1 MLIDNQQYNIMH
13 GCLKMMDMIA
23 IYIAVL
29 LLGKMMMHQQWLKWG
44 HAIYLTNPHH
54 GLNHAQI
61 LR

>member
-1 MLIDNQQYNIMH
+1 
-13 GCLKMMDMIA
+13 MMDMIA